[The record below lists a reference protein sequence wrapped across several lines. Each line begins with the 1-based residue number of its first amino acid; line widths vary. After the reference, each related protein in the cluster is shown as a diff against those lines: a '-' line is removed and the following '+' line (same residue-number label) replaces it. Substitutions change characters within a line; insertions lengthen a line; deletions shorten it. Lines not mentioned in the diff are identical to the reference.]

1 MKVEGKIGFIGGGQM
16 GEALIRGLLQAKIIT
31 ADRILVMDPDVSRRT
46 TLAEQYSVAVHD
58 HGAPIWSACRIV
70 ILAVKPQ
77 VMKMALQENRTLI
90 GKKHLLISIAA
101 GIPLAFLEQHTPA
114 GSRIIRVMPNTP
126 ALVLEAASALSAGSC
141 ATPDDMEAA
150 IAIFEAIGRTV
161 VVDESQLDA
170 VTGLSGSGPAYVFT
184 FIEAMIDA
192 GLRVGLSRSVS
203 ETLVLQTV
211 LGATKLAMAGKQHP
225 AQLRAMVTSPGGTTI
240 AGLHTLE
247 SAGFTGIIMSAVE
260 AATKRSAELGK

>member
-16 GEALIRGLLQAKIIT
+16 GEALIKGILLAKLIT
-31 ADRILVMDPDVSRRT
+31 ADRILVMDPAASRRT
-46 TLAEQYSVAVHD
+46 LLADRYAVGVHE
-58 HGAPIWSACRIV
+58 HGAPIWSACGIV

-77 VMKMALQENRTLI
+77 VMKTVLQENRALI
-90 GKKHLLISIAA
+90 GKNHLLISIAA
-101 GIPLAFLEQHTPA
+101 GVPLSFFEQHTPA
-114 GSRIIRVMPNTP
+114 DSRIIRVMPNTA
-126 ALVLEAASALSAGSC
+126 ALVLEAASALSAGTC
-141 ATPDDMEAA
+141 ATPDDMAVA
-150 IAIFEAIGRTV
+150 TAIFEAIGRTV
-161 VVDESQLDA
+161 IVDESQLDA

-184 FIEAMIDA
+184 FIEALIDA
-192 GLRVGLSRSVS
+192 GLRVGLSRPVA

-211 LGATKLAMAGKQHP
+211 LGATKLAMAGNEHP

-260 AATKRSAELGK
+260 AATKRSAELGR